1 MKSLCK
7 TLASLTLGAAG
18 VLFTSPV
25 QASDTSFRCH
35 FKYVDESGY
44 TKYCSFEISRNGRR
58 DSPQD
63 LCKEDLKNQ
72 TNLPVAADK
81 LEYYMYEIIRI

>member
-1 MKSLCK
+1 M
-7 TLASLTLGAAG
+7 ASLTLAAAG
-18 VLFTSPV
+18 IFLTQPT
-25 QASDTSFRCH
+25 QASDTSFRCT

-44 TKYCSFEISRNGRR
+44 TKYYSFEISRNGRR
-58 DSPQD
+58 ESPQD